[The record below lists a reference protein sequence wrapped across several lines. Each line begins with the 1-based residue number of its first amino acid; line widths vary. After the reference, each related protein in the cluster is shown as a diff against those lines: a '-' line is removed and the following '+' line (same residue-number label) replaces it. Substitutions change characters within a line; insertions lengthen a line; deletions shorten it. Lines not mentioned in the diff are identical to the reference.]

1 MMRTSQPHPH
11 TSPDPDPISWSGG
24 AISTANCSS
33 EGEGWQRGAVRLARK
48 EREREMGMERK
59 GGREIAFLCPPSP
72 LPCVPAQSKVCV
84 VVGGCGFL
92 GRHLVEALLTRGYQV
107 RVFDLCTSFSS
118 ERVQFFKGDIC
129 NKEVREREGG
139 RGREGRRHGCC
150 VGCALAHCALACP
163 QDLLPAV
170 RGASLVFHCASP
182 SPSSNNKYM
191 TILMYGCAGIL
202 MYGCAAILMGGCAGI
217 LMGGCAGILMYG
229 CAAILMG
236 GCAGILMGGCAGIL
250 MGGCAGILMGGCAV
264 VLPSVA
270 PTVPPRTQGSVL

>member
-1 MMRTSQPHPH
+1 
-11 TSPDPDPISWSGG
+11 
-24 AISTANCSS
+24 
-33 EGEGWQRGAVRLARK
+33 
-48 EREREMGMERK
+48 MERK
-59 GGREIAFLCPPSP
+59 GGREIAFLCPPPPSP

-150 VGCALAHCALACP
+150 VGCALARCALACP

-191 TILMYGCAGIL
+191 TILNDVWMCWYTDVWMCWYTDGWVCWYTDGWVCWYTDGWVCWYTDGWMCWYTDGWVCCGVTFSGSYCASTHTGLCSI
-202 MYGCAAILMGGCAGI
+202 G
-217 LMGGCAGILMYG
+217 
-229 CAAILMG
+229 
-236 GCAGILMGGCAGIL
+236 
-250 MGGCAGILMGGCAV
+250 
-264 VLPSVA
+264 
-270 PTVPPRTQGSVL
+270 